1 MQLAG
6 ASANEVV
13 RGEEPSSA
21 GHGVGPLRAAPG
33 LAGGGVIPELGT
45 ADVVGPLGRVVVLVD
60 GELVELEPP
69 RYAPRI
75 ERITTMTTM
84 APARR

>member
-1 MQLAG
+1 
-6 ASANEVV
+6 
-13 RGEEPSSA
+13 
-21 GHGVGPLRAAPG
+21 
-33 LAGGGVIPELGT
+33 VIPELGT
-45 ADVVGPLGRVVVLVD
+45 ADVVGPLGSVVVLVV